1 MFNINK
7 TPETKADVK
16 ENVSQFIDNTKE
28 NLNDLSKDAKQSA
41 SKLGSKV
48 QEKGRET
55 KQDALDLV
63 DSLKALIAK
72 NTDSY
77 NASDIQSG
85 IVGIKNQVADKAVEW
100 KNVIQDEVTH
110 AVEAS
115 KAQTEKVVREQPF
128 VSLAVAVGA
137 GVLIGYLLGNKSNK

>member
-1 MFNINK
+1 MFNTTK
-7 TPETKADVK
+7 TPDTKTDLK

-28 NLNDLSKDAKQSA
+28 NISDLSKDAKESA
-41 SKLGSKV
+41 SKLGNKV

-55 KQDALDLV
+55 KQDALELI

-72 NTDSY
+72 NTERYD
-77 NASDIQSG
+77 ASTIESG
-85 IVGIKNQVADKAVEW
+85 IVNIKNQVTGKAVEW
-100 KNVIQDEVTH
+100 KNVIQDEVTN
-110 AVEAS
+110 AVETS
-115 KAQTEKVVREQPF
+115 KAQTEKVVREQPL

>member
-7 TPETKADVK
+7 TPDTKADVK
-16 ENVSQFIDNTKE
+16 ENVSQLVDNAKE
-28 NLNDLSKDAKQSA
+28 NVSDLSNDAKQSA
-41 SKLGSKV
+41 SKLSSKI

-63 DSLKALIAK
+63 ESLKALIAK
-72 NTDSY
+72 NTDRY
-77 NASDIQSG
+77 DASAIESG
-85 IVGIKNQVADKAVEW
+85 IVGIKSQVADKAVEW
-100 KNVIQDEVTH
+100 KNAIHDEVTH
-110 AVEAS
+110 AVETS
-115 KAQTEKVVREQPF
+115 KAQTEKAVREQPL